1 MDLTKL
7 RGRRLIY
14 RFIVNCGVA
23 ATILLFPEIVFSLY
37 TTVSEEGVRH
47 VAKRSPLPID
57 VLVGQNIRICR
68 LQKGLSQGELG
79 RRIGVTFQQVQKY
92 EKGANRV
99 GASRLTQIADVLG
112 VPIPTLFDGAPTA
125 AQSPPEQSPRYLL
138 AKPHSLRLLQG
149 FDRIDNDATR
159 LAVLHLVESLVQTP
173 ARAVAGKRESI
184 RTRRV

>member
-1 MDLTKL
+1 M
-7 RGRRLIY
+7 
-14 RFIVNCGVA
+14 
-23 ATILLFPEIVFSLY
+23 
-37 TTVSEEGVRH
+37 
-47 VAKRSPLPID
+47 AKRSPLPID

-99 GASRLTQIADVLG
+99 GASRLTQIADVLA
-112 VPIPTLFDGAPTA
+112 VPIPTLFDGAPTVA
-125 AQSPPEQSPRYLL
+125 SAPPEQSPRYLL

-149 FDRIDNDATR
+149 FDKIDSDATR

-173 ARAVAGKRESI
+173 APRGAAATKKEGARG
-184 RTRRV
+184 RRV

>member
-1 MDLTKL
+1 M
-7 RGRRLIY
+7 
-14 RFIVNCGVA
+14 
-23 ATILLFPEIVFSLY
+23 
-37 TTVSEEGVRH
+37 
-47 VAKRSPLPID
+47 AKRSPLPID

-68 LQKGLSQGELG
+68 LQKELSQGELG

-125 AQSPPEQSPRYLL
+125 AQTSTEPTARFLL

-149 FDRIDNDATR
+149 FDKIDNDATR
-159 LAVLHLVESLVQTP
+159 LAVLHLVESLNQTP
-173 ARAVAGKRESI
+173 VRSASSKREAAQ
-184 RTRRV
+184 RKRA

>member
-1 MDLTKL
+1 
-7 RGRRLIY
+7 
-14 RFIVNCGVA
+14 
-23 ATILLFPEIVFSLY
+23 VFSKKE
-37 TTVSEEGVRH
+37 SD

-99 GASRLTQIADVLG
+99 GASRLTQIADTLG

-125 AQSPPEQSPRYLL
+125 GQAQASPEQSPRYLL

-149 FDRIDNDATR
+149 FDRIDSDATR

-173 ARAVAGKRESI
+173 ARGAALKREGAA
-184 RTRRV
+184 RRRA

>member
-1 MDLTKL
+1 M
-7 RGRRLIY
+7 
-14 RFIVNCGVA
+14 
-23 ATILLFPEIVFSLY
+23 
-37 TTVSEEGVRH
+37 
-47 VAKRSPLPID
+47 AKRSPLPID

-112 VPIPTLFDGAPTA
+112 VPIPTLFDGAPSVGQA
-125 AQSPPEQSPRYLL
+125 SPEQSPRYLL

-149 FDRIDNDATR
+149 FDKIDNDATR
-159 LAVLHLVESLVQTP
+159 LAVLHLVESLMHTP
-173 ARAVAGKRESI
+173 AAPRAAASKREGS
-184 RTRRV
+184 RRRA

>member
-1 MDLTKL
+1 M
-7 RGRRLIY
+7 
-14 RFIVNCGVA
+14 
-23 ATILLFPEIVFSLY
+23 
-37 TTVSEEGVRH
+37 
-47 VAKRSPLPID
+47 AKRSPLPID

-68 LQKGLSQGELG
+68 LQKELSQGELG

-125 AQSPPEQSPRYLL
+125 AQTSTEPTARFLL

-149 FDRIDNDATR
+149 FDKIDNDATR
-159 LAVLHLVESLVQTP
+159 LAVLHLVESLIQNSGP
-173 ARAVAGKRESI
+173 
-184 RTRRV
+184 RRVRQARSRPPQARLAHLRDQARGAPSAARRRDSNRFPLPRSGNRFLS

>member
-1 MDLTKL
+1 
-7 RGRRLIY
+7 
-14 RFIVNCGVA
+14 
-23 ATILLFPEIVFSLY
+23 
-37 TTVSEEGVRH
+37 

-99 GASRLTQIADVLG
+99 GASRLTQIADVLA
-112 VPIPTLFDGAPTA
+112 VPIPTLFDGAPTVSQTQA
-125 AQSPPEQSPRYLL
+125 SPEQSPRFLL

-149 FDRIDNDATR
+149 FDKIDSDATR

-173 ARAVAGKRESI
+173 GRAAAGKREGA
-184 RTRRV
+184 RRRA

>member
-1 MDLTKL
+1 
-7 RGRRLIY
+7 
-14 RFIVNCGVA
+14 
-23 ATILLFPEIVFSLY
+23 
-37 TTVSEEGVRH
+37 
-47 VAKRSPLPID
+47 
-57 VLVGQNIRICR
+57 
-68 LQKGLSQGELG
+68 
-79 RRIGVTFQQVQKY
+79 VTFQQVQKY

-125 AQSPPEQSPRYLL
+125 AQSSPPEQSPRYLL

-173 ARAVAGKRESI
+173 VRATPGKRESV
-184 RTRRV
+184 RSRRI

>member
-1 MDLTKL
+1 
-7 RGRRLIY
+7 
-14 RFIVNCGVA
+14 
-23 ATILLFPEIVFSLY
+23 
-37 TTVSEEGVRH
+37 

-112 VPIPTLFDGAPTA
+112 VPIPTLFDGAPTSPGQA
-125 AQSPPEQSPRYLL
+125 LPDQSQSPRYLL

-149 FDRIDNDATR
+149 FDKIDNDATR

-173 ARAVAGKRESI
+173 ARGGAPAKREGAS
-184 RTRRV
+184 RRRV

>member
-1 MDLTKL
+1 M
-7 RGRRLIY
+7 
-14 RFIVNCGVA
+14 
-23 ATILLFPEIVFSLY
+23 
-37 TTVSEEGVRH
+37 
-47 VAKRSPLPID
+47 AKRSPLPID

-125 AQSPPEQSPRYLL
+125 GQSQAVPEQSPRYLL

-159 LAVLHLVESLVQTP
+159 LAVLHLVESLVQSP
-173 ARAVAGKRESI
+173 ARAGAAKREGARS
-184 RTRRV
+184 RRV